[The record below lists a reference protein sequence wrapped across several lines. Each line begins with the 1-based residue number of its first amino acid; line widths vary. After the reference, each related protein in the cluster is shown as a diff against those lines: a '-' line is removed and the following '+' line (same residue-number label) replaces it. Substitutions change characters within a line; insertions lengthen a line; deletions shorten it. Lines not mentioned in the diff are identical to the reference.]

1 LKKIIL
7 LMLLLVLP
15 VIESY
20 SQVQRFPKPEFE
32 SGYTQPV
39 PVKSF
44 PRSVSLEYLDVAVL
58 FIALCLSAYFALK
71 KRSRNYIFSLML
83 FSMIYFGFFRQGCV
97 CSIGSIQNISLALFD
112 KTYVVPLGVIAFFT
126 LPLIF
131 TLFFGRTFC
140 AAVCPLGAIQDF
152 VILKPQK
159 LSNRLNQVLGLIP
172 YLYLGLA
179 VLFAATGA
187 GFLICRYDPF
197 IGFFRFGFNQNM
209 FVFSTAIL
217 LLGVFIA
224 RPYCRFL
231 CPYGVLLKWASVLSK
246 RHVTITPD
254 ECIQCHLCAD
264 SCPFDAINTPTP
276 EKYPGDPDKGK
287 RQLIL
292 LLILL
297 PVMIV
302 AGGWSVSKLS
312 VPLSRNHY
320 IVKVAEQIR
329 LEDTGRTNLT
339 TEFSEAF
346 RGTGMPTT
354 ELYNRAAHIQARF
367 KTGSWILG
375 AFLALIFMSKLI
387 NLTLWRRRKDYE
399 PDKAAC
405 VSCGRCFTYCPKEHE
420 RLLELRG
427 ETLEHNRN

>member
-1 LKKIIL
+1 
-7 LMLLLVLP
+7 MFVT
-15 VIESY
+15 ESY
-20 SQVQRFPKPEFE
+20 PQIQRFPKPEFE
-32 SGYTQPV
+32 SGYTQPS
-39 PVKSF
+39 PVKTY
-44 PRSVSLEYLDVAVL
+44 PRSVFWEYLDVAVL
-58 FIALCLSAYFALK
+58 FIALSLASYFVLK
-71 KRSRNYIFSLML
+71 KRSRNYIFSLMI
-83 FSMIYFGFFRQGCV
+83 FSLIYFGFFRKGCV
-97 CSIGSIQNISLALFD
+97 CAIGSIQNITLALFD
-112 KTYVVPLGVIAFFT
+112 GTYVVPLIVIAFFT

-131 TLFFGRTFC
+131 ALFFGRTFC
-140 AAVCPLGAIQDF
+140 AGVCPLGAIQDL

-159 LSNRLNQVLGLIP
+159 LSNRLNHVLGLIP

-197 IGFFRFGFNQNM
+197 IGFFRFGFNQNI
-209 FVFSTAIL
+209 FIFSTAVL

-246 RHVTITPD
+246 RHASITPD

-276 EKYPGDPDKGK
+276 EKYPGEPDKGK

-292 LLILL
+292 LLLLL

-302 AGGWSVSKLS
+302 TGGWAFSKLS

-329 LEDTGRTNLT
+329 LEDTGRASIT
-339 TEFSEAF
+339 TEYSDAF
-346 RGTGMPTT
+346 RGTGMPTA
-354 ELYNRAAHIQARF
+354 ELYNQAANVQSRF
-367 KTGSWILG
+367 RTGTWILG
-375 AFLALIFMSKLI
+375 AFLAVVIMSKLI
-387 NLTLWRRRKDYE
+387 NLTLWQRRLDYE
-399 PDKAAC
+399 TDKGAC
-405 VSCGRCFTYCPKEHE
+405 LSCGRCFKYCPKEHE
-420 RLLELRG
+420 RLLELKG
-427 ETLEHNRN
+427 VSLLE